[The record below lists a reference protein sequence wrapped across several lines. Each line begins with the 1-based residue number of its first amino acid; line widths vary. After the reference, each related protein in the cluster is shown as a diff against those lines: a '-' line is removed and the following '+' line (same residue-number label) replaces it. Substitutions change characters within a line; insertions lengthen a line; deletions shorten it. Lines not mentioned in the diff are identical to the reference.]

1 MAGSVL
7 LVDESG
13 DLGIGKGTDWFVLA
27 GVLVDKSDEPEIRNT
42 LRRVRQKINVNEI
55 HFRKMSSFDKKSYV
69 TSELSKCTFEYITI
83 VANTSMI
90 KLNGTGKNSPGSI
103 LSYNHMCRF
112 LIERASWLLRD
123 TERRADVILSSRGTS
138 RDGELIDY
146 IRKVV
151 ADPVTNIEDRFDK
164 ITAKPASSW
173 DLLQLADVCA
183 TSMFNMF
190 QKNGLGF
197 ITPCFTYRL
206 KGHLYRHNGK
216 TLRYGIKYYDETMGL
231 SKEYFREYSPCRI
244 LPIEKAPGTT
254 TTSNDAGDNT
264 LVLPGGAFS

>member
-1 MAGSVL
+1 MADSVL

-13 DLGIGKGTDWFVLA
+13 DLGIEKGTDWFVLA
-27 GVLVDKSDEPEIRNT
+27 GVLVDKSDEQDIRNT
-42 LRRVRQKINVNEI
+42 LKRIRQKINVNEI

-69 TSELSKCTFEYITI
+69 TAELAKCTFEYIAI
-83 VANTSMI
+83 IANTSMI
-90 KLNGTGKNSPGSI
+90 KLTDNGKNTPRSI

-123 TERRADVILSSRGTS
+123 TERRADIILSSRGTS

-183 TSMFNMF
+183 TSMFNMY

-197 ITPCFTYRL
+197 ITPCFAYRL
-206 KGHLYRHNGK
+206 NGHLYRHNQVILK
-216 TLRYGIKYYDETMGL
+216 YGVKYYDEAMAP
-231 SKEYFREYSPCRI
+231 SKNYFRENAPCHI
-244 LPIEKAPGTT
+244 YP
-254 TTSNDAGDNT
+254 
-264 LVLPGGAFS
+264 